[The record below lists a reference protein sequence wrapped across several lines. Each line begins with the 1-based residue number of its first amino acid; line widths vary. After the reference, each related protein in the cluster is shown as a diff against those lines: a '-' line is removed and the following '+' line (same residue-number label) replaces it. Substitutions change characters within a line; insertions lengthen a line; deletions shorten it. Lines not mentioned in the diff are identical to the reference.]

1 MLETVPHQN
10 IEDMAVVYRFALN
23 SNNDGMASILVT
35 NQLLNS
41 MGVTPEKSSWRRENG
56 KTIYEIEVPANT
68 TATVRIGNDITELV
82 EAGKH
87 VFEEVSILRQ

>member
-1 MLETVPHQN
+1 MDGVNHFSIRPMHGGSFTYASAEYTS
-10 IEDMAVVYRFALN
+10 VYGR
-23 SNNDGMASILVT
+23 V
-35 NQLLNS
+35 
-41 MGVTPEKSSWRRENG
+41 KSSWRRENG

-87 VFEEVSILRQ
+87 VYEEVSILRQ